1 MRSLGK
7 GLLLMP
13 FPFLSL
19 LTLGLSGASSAVPL
33 PFFFDGVFRSLLSES
48 SETSLEEVVEH

>member
-7 GLLLMP
+7 NFFLVP

-19 LTLGLSGASSAVPL
+19 LTLGLSGASSAVSL
-33 PFFFDGVFRSLLSES
+33 PFFFDGVFRDLLSELSES
-48 SETSLEEVVEH
+48 SLEVVEH